1 MTVIAGLD
9 AASFSEAI
17 ANQDEQVFR
26 NIAGIG
32 PKTAKLIL
40 ISLAG
45 KAQLVV
51 SPTANRVLLAL
62 KQLGTEEGL
71 ARKTVS
77 RLDQNLSESEML
89 KKALQSIG
97 KGNS

>member
-1 MTVIAGLD
+1 
-9 AASFSEAI
+9 
-17 ANQDEQVFR
+17 
-26 NIAGIG
+26 
-32 PKTAKLIL
+32 
-40 ISLAG
+40 
-45 KAQLVV
+45 
-51 SPTANRVLLAL
+51 VLLAL